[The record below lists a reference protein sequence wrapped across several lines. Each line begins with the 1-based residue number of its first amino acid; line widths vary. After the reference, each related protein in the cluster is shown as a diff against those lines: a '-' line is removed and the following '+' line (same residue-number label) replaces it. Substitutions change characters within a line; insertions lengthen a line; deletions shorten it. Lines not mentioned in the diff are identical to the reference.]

1 MALSGF
7 WLGGFGNTQ
16 LMLIYL
22 FGMLY
27 YALHYPAKFA
37 FIQQIFDR
45 SQYQSLTGLLEIQ
58 GQAAM
63 MIAGGLGGILVEHV
77 SLTTILLFDAAT
89 YLVSFL
95 IQSTIPYEA
104 THLRPTDAGTARP
117 SVWRQYRRWLALAA
131 RAAAART
138 LLCLHPRAVSRGDGR

>member
-1 MALSGF
+1 MSFLEHLDELRKRIVYAVVSILIGF
-7 WLGGFGNTQ
+7 LIAFG
-16 LMLIYL
+16 
-22 FGMLY
+22 
-27 YALHYPAKFA
+27 

-89 YLVSFL
+89 YLVSFQ
-95 IQSTIPYEA
+95 I
-104 THLRPTDAGTARP
+104 G
-117 SVWRQYRRWLALAA
+117 
-131 RAAAART
+131 RA
-138 LLCLHPRAVSRGDGR
+138 HV